1 MERQPRRLRPGLMSI
16 DSGVGVVCDIDGVLW
31 IGGQPGVGARE
42 FVADL
47 ARRGY
52 PCVLLTNDCS
62 VSQSVRRQEL
72 LDAGFPASGWQL
84 ISASGLIA
92 DHLVAHQFRT
102 VCALGSAA
110 AFLPSSV
117 STTTDPDAAEA
128 VVVGDCFKSFDVG
141 AVGVAL
147 SALERGV
154 PFLAAQRNAN
164 WSDGVR
170 THPDNG
176 FFVAGLEFCAGRAAT
191 ILGKPEAVA
200 YHAALRRIGC
210 KSSRCAFHQR
220 FGHRGRCGGRIGFS
234 CSAFHRSPTLLGCSL
249 IG

>member
-1 MERQPRRLRPGLMSI
+1 MSI

-92 DHLVAHQFRT
+92 DHLVAQQFRT

-147 SALERGV
+147 SALARGV

-210 KSSRCAFHQR
+210 KSHDALFISDSGTEITAAAELGFHAVHFTDPQ
-220 FGHRGRCGGRIGFS
+220 HFS
-234 CSAFHRSPTLLGCSL
+234 DALSL
-249 IG
+249 ADSLRERRPCVA

>member
-1 MERQPRRLRPGLMSI
+1 MSI
-16 DSGVGVVCDIDGVLW
+16 DSGVGVVCDVDGVLW
-31 IGGQPGVGARE
+31 IDGQPGVGARE

-52 PCVLLTNDCS
+52 LCVLLTNDCS
-62 VSQSVRRQEL
+62 VSQSARRQEL

-84 ISASGLIA
+84 ISASGLVA
-92 DHLVAHQFRT
+92 DHLVAQQFRT
-102 VCALGSAA
+102 VCVLGSAA
-110 AFLPSSV
+110 AFLPPSV
-117 STTTDPDAAEA
+117 SVTTDPDTAEA
-128 VVVGDCFKSFDVG
+128 VVVGDCFRSFDVG

-154 PFLAAQRNAN
+154 PFLAAQRNAT

-210 KSSRCAFHQR
+210 NSQDVLFISDSGTEIDAAAELGFHAVHFTRTQHFSDALALADSLR
-220 FGHRGRCGGRIGFS
+220 KGRPCV
-234 CSAFHRSPTLLGCSL
+234 A
-249 IG
+249 